1 MEQYFSDSTKRIEKN
16 TDTEIK
22 MGDYEKWF
30 EMDVGIQ
37 LANVGGEICRAIRW
51 KNRGDDKK
59 EANFYNKAME
69 FLELTMQDPKNSHR
83 RGELSEARYELEDF
97 FYGGNTYDNTDE
109 SIMKYYD
116 SFLSPPYSM
125 RRKV

>member
-1 MEQYFSDSTKRIEKN
+1 
-16 TDTEIK
+16 

-59 EANFYNKAME
+59 EANFYNKAMD

-83 RGELSEARYELEDF
+83 LGELREARYELEDF

-116 SFLSPPYSM
+116 SFLSPPYTR